1 MPPSGQAWIRGG
13 ANLETTVGVLI
24 GCAAEQAAA
33 WDDVLS
39 IRGIGNVVRL
49 VGQVWELMA
58 ETVCV
63 VCPSG
68 LGCSGL
74 FSLLLTHRE
83 KDKTGLLASTHLPFR
98 FLHPQ
103 LQVLF
108 LKGFPCMSKAKVAHP
123 CVFLLLSCVI
133 KQNTHHSVW
142 EWRERIGYFLMF
154 FC

>member
-1 MPPSGQAWIRGG
+1 M
-13 ANLETTVGVLI
+13 I
-24 GCAAEQAAA
+24 GCAAEQEAA

-39 IRGIGNVVRL
+39 IRGVGNVLRL

-83 KDKTGLLASTHLPFR
+83 KDKTGSLAWTHLPS
-98 FLHPQ
+98 
-103 LQVLF
+103 LF
-108 LKGFPCMSKAKVAHP
+108 L
-123 CVFLLLSCVI
+123 FLSLAALL
-133 KQNTHHSVW
+133 
-142 EWRERIGYFLMF
+142 
-154 FC
+154 